1 MDLSRF
7 SSRKDAA
14 DAMLD
19 YIKSDIEKLTQR
31 MMDGSISLDVWQTT
45 MKDELRLFN
54 SAQLLVGAG
63 GNPDRITRADRLRLG
78 PELRRQYSH
87 LSKFAEDIASGKV
100 KGGSILS
107 RAAMYANSTQASFWR
122 KAMPVKLPAVP
133 KDGSTDC
140 RTNCL
145 CKWRIE
151 YEYDEDGNIV
161 AVLAYWEMA
170 EAEHCE
176 TCKDRSEEWYPLRI
190 EVEPGFVPDIDIEE
204 AA

>member
-7 SSRKDAA
+7 SNRKEAA
-14 DAMLD
+14 DKVLSYLKD
-19 YIKSDIEKLTQR
+19 DIEKLTQR
-31 MMDGSISLDVWQTT
+31 MMDGDISLGEWQSL

-63 GNPDRITRADRLRLG
+63 GDPSKVTRADRLRLG
-78 PELRRQYSH
+78 PEMKRQYSH
-87 LSKFAEDIASGKV
+87 LSQFAKDIASGKTT
-100 KGGSILS
+100 GGGILS

-133 KDGSTDC
+133 KDGTTDC

-145 CKWRIE
+145 CRWRIE
-151 YEYDEDGNIV
+151 YEYNDAGDIV

-176 TCKDRSEEWYPLRI
+176 TCKDRSEMWYPLRI
-190 EVEPGFVPDIDIEE
+190 EVEPGFVPDIEE